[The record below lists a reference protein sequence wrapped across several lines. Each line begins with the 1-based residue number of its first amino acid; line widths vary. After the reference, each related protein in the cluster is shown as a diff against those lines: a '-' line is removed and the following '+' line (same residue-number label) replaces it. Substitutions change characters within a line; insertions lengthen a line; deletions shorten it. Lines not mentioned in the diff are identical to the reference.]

1 MIHELILQIG
11 IAVTGLIAITL
22 ALDRREERQRFACWF
37 GLLGQPLWLYTTATE
52 AQWGMF
58 ALSCAYT
65 FVWAFNAWTH
75 WGLDPRWRA

>member
-1 MIHELILQIG
+1 
-11 IAVTGLIAITL
+11 
-22 ALDRREERQRFACWF
+22 
-37 GLLGQPLWLYTTATE
+37 LGQPLWLYTTATE

-75 WGLDPRWRA
+75 WGSRPALARMSVFRRSHHWR